1 MLEGRGEAIFL
12 LPSISPPAIAKKSKS
27 EVAHIHTAGDATSHV
42 VLSYADCKEVIRKG
56 WGERHRLSGNIL
68 PLGYTLLY
76 SPRNETE
83 VEVMNRIFKASLEFM
98 TGSLDVV

>member
-1 MLEGRGEAIFL
+1 VLEARGKAIFL
-12 LPSISPPAIAKKSKS
+12 LPSISPPVIAKKSKS
-27 EVAHIHTAGDATSHV
+27 EVAHIHETGDATSHV

-68 PLGYTLLY
+68 PLGYILLY

-83 VEVMNRIFKASLEFM
+83 VDVMTRIFKASLKFM
-98 TGSLDVV
+98 TGGLDIA

>member
-1 MLEGRGEAIFL
+1 M
-12 LPSISPPAIAKKSKS
+12 
-27 EVAHIHTAGDATSHV
+27 
-42 VLSYADCKEVIRKG
+42 LSYANCKEVIRKG

-83 VEVMNRIFKASLEFM
+83 VEVVARIFKASLKFT
-98 TGSLDVV
+98 TGGLDMA